1 MPPPERQPRS
11 ALKSIRSLLLLL
23 ALLLLVAAP
32 LALWTPDRDR
42 AALEQRYLRWA
53 GDLVEVDGLRLHVR
67 DEGPRG
73 APALLLL
80 HGFGASLHTWEPW
93 AQALRG
99 DHRVIRIDLPGH
111 GLTGP
116 DPDGDYSDARAHRL
130 LLALLDRLGV
140 ERASLVGSSI
150 GGRIAWS
157 FAARHPQR
165 VERLVLIAPDGF
177 ASPGRGYG
185 QVPAVPWAMQLARW
199 TLPRPLL
206 RWGLAPAYADPQ
218 AVLTDALLERYHEL
232 VLAPGVR
239 AAMAQRL
246 AQTLIEDPVPL
257 LRRITAPTLLL
268 WGELDALIPV
278 ANADDYLAALPDA
291 RKIVLPGIG
300 HLPHEEDPAGSLPPV
315 RAFLDAGRA
324 TAGR

>member
-1 MPPPERQPRS
+1 M
-11 ALKSIRSLLLLL
+11 
-23 ALLLLVAAP
+23 LLLVGAP

-42 AALEQRYLRWA
+42 AALEQRYLRSA
-53 GDLVEVDGLRLHVR
+53 QDMVEVDGLRLHVR
-67 DEGPRG
+67 DDGPRE
-73 APALLLL
+73 APVLLLL

-93 AQALRG
+93 AHALRG
-99 DHRVIRIDLPGH
+99 GYRVIRIDLPGH

-116 DPDGDYSDARAHRL
+116 DPGGDYSDARTHRL
-130 LLALLDRLGV
+130 LLALLDQLGV
-140 ERASLVGSSI
+140 ERVSLIGSSI

-165 VERLVLIAPDGF
+165 IERLVLIAPDGF

-185 QVPAVPWAMQLARW
+185 QTPQVPAAMQLARW

-206 RWGLAPAYADPQ
+206 RWGLAPAYADPE
-218 AVLTDALLERYHEL
+218 AVLTDGLLERYHEL

-239 AAMAQRL
+239 AAMVQRL
-246 AQTLIEDPVPL
+246 AQTVIEDPVPL

-278 ANADDYLAALPDA
+278 ANADDYLAVLPDA
-291 RKIVLPGIG
+291 RKVVLPGIG
-300 HLPHEEDPAGSLPPV
+300 HLPHEEEPAGSLAPV
-315 RAFLDAGRA
+315 LAFLDAGRP
-324 TAGR
+324 GR